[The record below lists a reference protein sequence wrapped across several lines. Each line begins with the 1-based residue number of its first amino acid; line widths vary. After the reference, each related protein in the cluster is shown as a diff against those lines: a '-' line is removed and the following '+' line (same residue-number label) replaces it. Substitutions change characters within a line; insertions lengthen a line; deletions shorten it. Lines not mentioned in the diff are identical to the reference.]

1 MNIVYSLMLIVS
13 IAIMIVVSPDK
24 TLSLM
29 LKGTSNALTLSL
41 TLISIYSIWL
51 SIFKIMEKIGLNNLI
66 YKAFKPI
73 TKRAFKGENDKALEY
88 ITLNL
93 SANLIGIG
101 GAATPMGIKAM
112 EQMQDGSIYA
122 TDNMILF
129 MVINT
134 TSIQILPATI
144 IGLRTAAGSSNAS
157 DIIIPSLIAT
167 TISTISGILL
177 CLIFR
182 KFKRRKTNG

>member
-1 MNIVYSLMLIVS
+1 M
-13 IAIMIVVSPDK
+13 
-24 TLSLM
+24 
-29 LKGTSNALTLSL
+29 
-41 TLISIYSIWL
+41 
-51 SIFKIMEKIGLNNLI
+51 
-66 YKAFKPI
+66 
-73 TKRAFKGENDKALEY
+73 
-88 ITLNL
+88 